1 MTQKNELIFSI
12 RHKILGSF
20 IFVLLLSFTITGI
33 NIVGLQ
39 DFYQHFRQFKQE
51 SADTNLMLKVDKNVS
66 DLQRSILAFSTA
78 EKSVSS
84 AQLHRLRSQLSLD
97 IAQLLANEAKN
108 RHPANTQLTQMK
120 QAADSFV
127 EKIESLEKERAYR
140 EALVTERLS
149 AIYDELDSK
158 LDRTFH
164 FVKHQGNEHIIDTV
178 WDTQGNVSE
187 AETLSGRYF
196 VKREFQLRQRVI
208 KDLHDATS
216 LLKAALPSIH
226 NSDAKREIVAVIQLL
241 EQTQLLFNK
250 AVQADRNYLFLV
262 NVVIAGETAELSNL
276 SESLKSQKLQEQT
289 TLFVS
294 TEQQIKWIQ
303 KIEILIS
310 LLGALIAAIAAFI
323 IGARIS
329 KPLQSITHTF
339 SRLASGESLA
349 EIPGMNRKD
358 EIGQLALA
366 ANIFRE
372 TNAKTNELLIQTEK
386 LAEDL
391 TQREKALELA
401 VAKAQDANLAKSQF
415 LANMSHE
422 LRTPMNA
429 ILGMLFLL
437 QKTELNARQTDYAVK
452 TEGAARALLS
462 LLNDILDLS
471 KAEAGK
477 MELDPTP
484 FNLEHV
490 FRDLNVI
497 LATNISNKPVELRF
511 SVGDDV
517 PLYLLGDALRLK
529 QVLINLGGNAIKF
542 TERGSVMIS
551 VTQVFDSED
560 QPLLKFSVRDTGIG
574 IAQESQEK
582 IFSSFTQ
589 AEASTTRRFGGTG
602 LGLAISQRLVALMG
616 GTLTLE
622 SELGKG
628 SCFQFCIKLPSLS
641 AQEIEVLNEK
651 IDVGSLAIGDKRLEK
666 MRVLL
671 VEDNPTN
678 QQIAVELLEAE
689 GAKVQVANHGQE
701 AVDILA
707 DNIHSLNQAG
717 FDVVL
722 MDLQMPVMDGL
733 TATKQIRNTLSLL
746 DLPIVAMTANAMA
759 SDREACI
766 NASMNDHI
774 GKPFDI
780 SHVIQVLRKQA
791 GWGAIDDLPDE
802 NIPLADNAGL
812 TNQPIN
818 QGVDANEDSGIDIK
832 KAISRLGGNKDLYSR
847 MLPKFIENLS
857 NQPIQLRA
865 LLEKGELKAASQLLH
880 SLKGLSSTMGVTKI
894 AAEAAHGEKLL
905 LTEISIG
912 EANQFIESFIRL
924 IERQIPQVSKI
935 DPMQINGDL

>member
-1 MTQKNELIFSI
+1 MTKKQKKEFAFSI
-12 RHKILGSF
+12 RQKILGSF
-20 IFVLLLSFTITGI
+20 AFVLLISFMITAA
-33 NIVGLQ
+33 NIFGLR

-51 SADTNLMLKVDKNVS
+51 SADTHLMLKIDKNVS
-66 DLQRSILAFSTA
+66 ELQRYILAFSNT
-78 EKSVSS
+78 EKGASS
-84 AQLHRLRSQLSLD
+84 AQLQSIRNELSLD
-97 IAQLLANEAKN
+97 IDKLLAINTL
-108 RHPANTQLTQMK
+108 ANSLENSKLAQMR
-120 QAADSFV
+120 QVAQGFS
-127 EKIESLEKERAYR
+127 EKIENLERERSFRESLVNEKLGANFD
-140 EALVTERLS
+140 ALDVG
-149 AIYDELDSK
+149 LDKIFQNSGK
-158 LDRTFH
+158 RTQ
-164 FVKHQGNEHIIDTV
+164 KEIALNLWSIQRNIAD
-178 WDTQGNVSE
+178 

-208 KDLHDATS
+208 KDLQVASS
-216 LLKAALPSIH
+216 LLRSQLPLIVDLDSRLEINSVFALVDETI
-226 NSDAKREIVAVIQLL
+226 
-241 EQTQLLFNK
+241 LLFNK

-262 NVVIAGETAELSNL
+262 NVVIAGETSELSNL
-276 SESLKSQKLQEQT
+276 SESLKSAKLQKQNELFLDTEKHIALIQNFYI
-289 TLFVS
+289 FVS
-294 TEQQIKWIQ
+294 
-303 KIEILIS
+303 LV
-310 LLGALIAAIAAFI
+310 GVLIAAAAALI
-323 IGARIS
+323 IGSRIS
-329 KPLQSITHTF
+329 QPLQSITHTF
-339 SRLASGESLA
+339 SRLVSGEALT
-349 EIPGMNRKD
+349 EIPGMNRND

-366 ANIFRE
+366 ANIFRKN
-372 TNAKTNELLIQTEK
+372 TVRTQELLSQTEK
-386 LAEDL
+386 LAENL

-437 QKTELNARQTDYAVK
+437 QKTDLNFRQTDYAVK
-452 TEGAARALLS
+452 TEGAARSLLS

-477 MELDPTP
+477 MELDPIP

-497 LATNISNKPVELRF
+497 LATNLVAKSVELDF
-511 SVGDDV
+511 SIGDGV
-517 PLYLLGDALRLK
+517 PHYLFGDALRLK

-551 VTQVFDSED
+551 VTQTFDRDD
-560 QPLLKFSVRDTGIG
+560 QQLLNFFVRDTGIG
-574 IAQESQEK
+574 IAPESQEK

-616 GTLTLE
+616 GTLILE

-628 SCFQFCIKLPSLS
+628 SCFHFSIKLPSLS
-641 AQEIEVLNEK
+641 AQEIEALNKK
-651 IDVGSLAIGDKRLEK
+651 IDVGSLAMGDRRLEK

-733 TATKQIRNTLSLL
+733 TATREIRNTLSLL

-780 SHVIQVLRKQA
+780 SHVIQVLRKHA
-791 GWGAIDDLPDE
+791 GWKALDYSPQNSIELIE
-802 NIPLADNAGL
+802 NNGI
-812 TNQPIN
+812 TNQPAN
-818 QGVDANEDSGIDIK
+818 QNNNTSEDTGLDIK
-832 KAISRLGGNKDLYSR
+832 TAIARMGGNKDIYSR
-847 MLPKFIENLS
+847 MLPKFIENLT

-865 LLEKGELKAASQLLH
+865 SLEKGELQAASRLLH
-880 SLKGLSSTMGVTKI
+880 SLKGLSSTMGATKI
-894 AAEAAHGEKLL
+894 AAQAAQGEKLL
-905 LTEISIG
+905 LTEISMQ
-912 EANQFIESFIRL
+912 EASQFIEALILL
-924 IERQIPQVSKI
+924 IEHQLPHVIAVENS
-935 DPMQINGDL
+935 LT